1 MTAKTVMINENLPRF
16 LGERDEITFSPVIFN
31 KTGKNQS
38 FDITISGTNLTIDS
52 AKRTAFIKSGESY
65 TIPFKVTVN
74 SLGASSNEPAAAK
87 ITFKA
92 TAKESNEV
100 DEVENT
106 LPIVKTT
113 TTETVATAGKTTDS
127 ADERIKL
134 SESIRKNGGSVTV
147 NYAASL
153 LPNILSGMEY
163 LKTFPYGCSEQRT
176 SAIMPTIYLKQLY
189 DSVKVP
195 FDLKTKTVREY
206 IDPYQ
211 GYQERSLDTILRGYL
226 VEIKNFQRLDG
237 GFGFWMDSLSSEF
250 PLTISLVSALS
261 DIRSIGY
268 TPNDTMMAS
277 AVKYIKAEFYAN
289 KRPYCTPSK
298 TESCGWPL
306 ATRLKAIESILDNN
320 TQDYEAY
327 KMYKLLT
334 FKDGDNLSMVNQS
347 RVLAKLMRINAIT
360 KTEKDT
366 LKKILDD
373 QVKYLASNA
382 LVYNPRGAFLSSIGE
397 GSRTDAT
404 TRFIETLALMGPATV
419 KEYSQIIDNMERWI
433 ISEKKKDGSF
443 GSTADTSSVIRSLAN
458 IMRTSGELRDVNM
471 LAKISLNNTLLEDKG
486 IDAKNKLDTFSK
498 SITLDQLQD
507 NSNLHLEKT
516 GQ

>member
-16 LGERDEITFSPVIFN
+16 LGSGDEITFSPVIFN

-38 FDITISGTNLTIDS
+38 FDVTIDASNITIDG
-52 AKRTAFIKSGESY
+52 AKRTVFIKSGESY
-65 TIPFKVTVN
+65 TVPFKATVN
-74 SLGASSNEPAAAK
+74 NIEANSSEPAAAK

-106 LPIVKTT
+106 LPILQTT
-113 TTETVATAGKTTDS
+113 TPETVATSGKTTDS
-127 ADERIKL
+127 TDEQIKL
-134 SESIRKNGGSVTV
+134 SGDIRKNGGSVTV
-147 NYAASL
+147 SYAASL

-189 DSVKVP
+189 DSVKVS

-211 GYQERSLDTILRGYL
+211 GYQERSLDTVLRGYL

-250 PLTISLVSALS
+250 PLTISLVGAFS
-261 DIRSIGY
+261 DIRSVGY
-268 TPNDTMMAS
+268 TPDSFMIENAI
-277 AVKYIKAEFYAN
+277 KYIKTEFYAN
-289 KRPYCTPSK
+289 KRPYCVASK
-298 TESCGWPL
+298 TESCNWPL
-306 ATRLKAIESILDNN
+306 ATRLSAIESILDAN

-327 KMYKLLT
+327 KMYKLLS
-334 FKDGDNLSMVNQS
+334 FKAPDNLATVNQS

-360 KTEKDT
+360 KAEKDG
-366 LKKILDD
+366 LKKTLND

-382 LVYNPRGAFLSSIGE
+382 LVYNPRGAFLGSVGA
-397 GSRTDAT
+397 GSRIEVT

-419 KEYSQIIDNMERWI
+419 KEYGQIIDNMERWI
-433 ISEKKKDGSF
+433 IGEKKKDGSF

-458 IMRTSGELRDVNM
+458 VMRTSGELRDVNM
-471 LAKISLNNTLLEDKG
+471 LAKISLNNISLEDK
-486 IDAKNKLDTFSK
+486 
-498 SITLDQLQD
+498 
-507 NSNLHLEKT
+507 
-516 GQ
+516 